1 MELVGTDEFE
11 HLLVGFERVHNISKK
26 HESDY
31 FDSAKFVQNE
41 EKELFEKYLEIKPV
55 VLDYI
60 KHLNYKDALR
70 KITELRPFIDRYFDK
85 VFVMVEEEDI
95 RLNRLGFLKTIDE
108 LFSEFGDLTL
118 IEKAPSLKN
127 LDERSG
133 KYEKLT
139 FIFLIITFVLTY
151 AQGVDVSQL
160 LNASKPSSVVA
171 QPYIIRATLVP
182 GSSEGVYTIGVE
194 GYLDIFGLNLSLG
207 TTVEYPNF
215 ELNQPV
221 YVGLGISTSGLF
233 VALSSNVPNFEQISD
248 LSAYETPTVAFGI
261 ASYKKTSFLFASW
274 SRFELS
280 FENRGVFKKQDGQF
294 VLNDSLDWLNATVN
308 FKVESCDVGYFLF
321 RFTVPSLKDCSR
333 RFIHLHLGTCIAGEY
348 DLRICWTT
356 G

>member
-1 MELVGTDEFE
+1 MKKSSEL
-11 HLLVGFERVHNISKK
+11 
-26 HESDY
+26 
-31 FDSAKFVQNE
+31 
-41 EKELFEKYLEIKPV
+41 EKILMKG
-55 VLDYI
+55 
-60 KHLNYKDALR
+60 
-70 KITELRPFIDRYFDK
+70 
-85 VFVMVEEEDI
+85 VE
-95 RLNRLGFLKTIDE
+95 NMK
-108 LFSEFGDLTL
+108 
-118 IEKAPSLKN
+118 
-127 LDERSG
+127 
-133 KYEKLT
+133 KLT

-321 RFTVPSLKDCSR
+321 RFTVPSLKDV
-333 RFIHLHLGTCIAGEY
+333 LGGSFTYTWELALPVSMIYVYVGQPGNNDWVFGLGIANSFFNAVGKY
-348 DLRICWTT
+348 NVQT
-356 G
+356 GQVTWIVSAQM